1 MDQSNNVPTRL
12 PGPELQIAPCSGT
25 SIFLTATLA
34 IAGMGLPVGQAEART
49 TAERIE
55 TIHEAVKSGVLE
67 LQSMPDSGENTL
79 QGRVMQY
86 RDIASPR
93 PPDDGGKKGK

>member
-1 MDQSNNVPTRL
+1 MDQSNKVPKRSL
-12 PGPELQIAPCSGT
+12 DREVQIAPCSGT

-34 IAGMGLPVGQAEART
+34 VAGMGLPVGQAEART

-55 TIHEAVKSGVLE
+55 TIHKAVKSGVLE
-67 LQSMPDSGENTL
+67 LQSMPDSSESTL

-86 RDIASPR
+86 RDIASPK
-93 PPDDGGKKGK
+93 PGDDGKKGK